1 MQMAGK
7 GDMAWPK
14 TPHSLEPCFFRE
26 CITLLLNQKLICYW
40 ILNLPLPRNPHE
52 SAMWNSEK
60 AQDRRERQMYLSCTD
75 DVGRRQK
82 ILSSESYW
90 LQNKGTVINQ
100 QECRLRGNIDW
111 IWRNFSFLKK
121 LFPCKGNQESLC
133 KLEWQPASQQPIWV
147 VSGNPEKYTPD
158 ACWFLKSNLNTL
170 VNQWHWQFD
179 GLWWRSLPLKYHLQ
193 NLQSSGKWVVTT
205 LSYF

>member
-1 MQMAGK
+1 MANHGLRALTTFS
-7 GDMAWPK
+7 GDLFFPWVINLAPESKADLPLNSQSSSFQKSPWICNV
-14 TPHSLEPCFFRE
+14 EFRE
-26 CITLLLNQKLICYW
+26 
-40 ILNLPLPRNPHE
+40 
-52 SAMWNSEK
+52 NSR
-60 AQDRRERQMYLSCTD
+60 QGERQMYLSRTD

-133 KLEWQPASQQPIWV
+133 KLEWQLASQQPIWAI
-147 VSGNPEKYTPD
+147 SGNPEKYTPD
-158 ACWFLKSNLNTL
+158 ARWFLKSNLNTL

-179 GLWWRSLPLKYHLQ
+179 GRWWKSLPLKYHLQ
-193 NLQSSGKWVVTT
+193 NLQSSGNWVVTT

>member
-1 MQMAGK
+1 MQTAGK
-7 GDMAWPK
+7 GDIPWPK
-14 TPHSLEPCFFRE
+14 TTFSCFSHK
-26 CITLLLNQKLICYW
+26 CKTLLLNQKLICNW

-52 SAMWNSEK
+52 SAMWSSEK
-60 AQDRRERQMYLSCTD
+60 TQDRRERQMYLSCTD

-90 LQNKGTVINQ
+90 LQNKGAVINQ
-100 QECRLRGNIDW
+100 QECKLRGNIDW
-111 IWRNFSFLKK
+111 IWGNFSFLKK

-133 KLEWQPASQQPIWV
+133 KLKWQLASQQPIWAI
-147 VSGNPEKYTPD
+147 SGKPETHTPD
-158 ACWFLKSNLNTL
+158 VRWFLKSNLNTL
-170 VNQWHWQFD
+170 VNQWHWQLD

-193 NLQSSGKWVVTT
+193 NLQSSGNWVVTT